1 VTIYGKEMKTTRRR
15 RRRNERK
22 QERLYTLGRGL
33 QRENRRKRSKKLGRG
48 EVEWEMKIQR
58 QGGKCRG
65 EETDGMDT
73 GKWMDSERRSMGK
86 SRRNQNRRENHLEIA
101 LRKQRGGKEQR
112 RKGVGDR
119 YKTVYL
125 FFWNCCFMF
134 TENVIR
140 KARRENEAFM
150 TIKF

>member
-1 VTIYGKEMKTTRRR
+1 
-15 RRRNERK
+15 
-22 QERLYTLGRGL
+22 
-33 QRENRRKRSKKLGRG
+33 
-48 EVEWEMKIQR
+48 
-58 QGGKCRG
+58 
-65 EETDGMDT
+65 
-73 GKWMDSERRSMGK
+73 MGK

-140 KARRENEAFM
+140 NWKARRENEAFM